1 MYVISERSACLWH
14 PYLWLHNPCL
24 EFDTEMNI
32 VEMRFANKY
41 GKKKDVGHKGMSQS
55 EFVIL
60 IFQYTRCSS
69 QLLC

>member
-1 MYVISERSACLWH
+1 ME
-14 PYLWLHNPCL
+14 
-24 EFDTEMNI
+24 
-32 VEMRFANKY
+32 
-41 GKKKDVGHKGMSQS
+41 KKKDAGHKGMSQS